1 MSVTLD
7 RLYTDKT
14 SFNTLPSPPGGPR
27 KRIFFVLTYIDPD
40 IKTLSGYLT
49 NPSGGGPGSF
59 NPDPP
64 AIVLKKAAG
73 SVIIPKNPI
82 YAGDVVMEADDVKK
96 IKDYVASPGAEFVTF
111 TPGISTDY
119 PNHVE
124 YTVGLTNDDP
134 GVKPKPLIL
143 AGLATLNPSPPK
155 SL

>member
-7 RLYTDKT
+7 RLYTDKN
-14 SFNTLPSPPGGPR
+14 SFNSLPSPPTGPR
-27 KRIFFVLTYIDPD
+27 KRVFFVLTYIDPN
-40 IKTLSGYLT
+40 IKTLSGYPT
-49 NPSGGGPGSF
+49 NPSGSGPF
-59 NPDPP
+59 DPNP
-64 AIVLKKAAG
+64 AIVLQKGAD
-73 SVIIPKNPI
+73 SLIIPGNPI

-96 IKDYVASPGAEFVTF
+96 IKDYLASPGAEFVTF

>member
-1 MSVTLD
+1 
-7 RLYTDKT
+7 
-14 SFNTLPSPPGGPR
+14 
-27 KRIFFVLTYIDPD
+27 VLTYIDPN
-40 IKTLSGYLT
+40 IKTLSGYPT
-49 NPSGGGPGSF
+49 NPSGSGPF
-59 NPDPP
+59 DPNP
-64 AIVLKKAAG
+64 AIVLQKGAD
-73 SVIIPKNPI
+73 SLIIPGNPI

-96 IKDYVASPGAEFVTF
+96 IKDYLASPGAEFVTF

-124 YTVGLTNDDP
+124 YTVGLTNDDT